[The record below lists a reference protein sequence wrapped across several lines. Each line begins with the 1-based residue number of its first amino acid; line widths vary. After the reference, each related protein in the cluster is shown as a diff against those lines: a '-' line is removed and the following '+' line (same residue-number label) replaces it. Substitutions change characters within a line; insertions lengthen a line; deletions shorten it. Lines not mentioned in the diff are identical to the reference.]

1 MRIASIAFG
10 TRGDV
15 QPALALGRALQARG
29 HQVRVVVSA
38 DFADDVRAAG
48 LEATAAAVDVSRAL
62 TTRRGYDVI
71 ELGNGAGL
79 LTLARTMKRLF
90 ALNGPMMMESVYQAC
105 KEIGAEAVIGSYTS
119 DVYAVSVAQKL
130 GIRHISTTLQP
141 APIATRSGAVTP
153 SAPLPG
159 GDSVLNLAFH
169 KAMIEPFAWRLM
181 SGPTNEFRRELLG
194 LPSQS
199 RRQYQRSLRRSPI
212 LQGFSPNVVPH
223 PKDWPANIHTTGYW
237 LLDHDLGWT
246 PPAQLLDFLDAGEP
260 PVFVGFG
267 SMTYRDSAALTRLIV
282 AAVTAAGRRAV
293 IQSGWAQL
301 GGQDAGPLPANV
313 HVIGDASHR
322 WLFHRVSAVVHHGGA
337 GTTATGLRA
346 GLPTVVVPHMGDQP
360 YWGRRVASLGAGP
373 RPISSAKLTA
383 QNLAGAIRQ
392 ATGDPVIRQRAA
404 DLGSRLRAEDGV
416 GTAVTLIEK
425 YLAEA

>member
-1 MRIASIAFG
+1 MRIAAIAFG

-48 LEATAAAVDVSRAL
+48 LEVAAANMDAQRAL
-62 TTRRGYDVI
+62 TTRRGHDVI
-71 ELGNGAGL
+71 ESGNGAGM
-79 LTLARTMKRLF
+79 LTLVRTMKRLF
-90 ALNGPMMMESVYQAC
+90 ELNGPIMMESAYRAS
-105 KEIGAEAVIGSYTS
+105 ADADAVISSYTS
-119 DVYAVSVAQKL
+119 DVYSISIAQKL

-141 APIATRSGAVTP
+141 APVATRSGAATP
-153 SAPLPG
+153 NSPLG
-159 GDSVLNLAFH
+159 GGQSMANLAFH
-169 KAMIEPFAWRLM
+169 KALIEPFAWRLM
-181 SGPTNEFRRELLG
+181 SGPTNEFRRDVLR
-194 LPSQS
+194 LPEQS
-199 RRQYQRSLRRSPI
+199 RREYQRALLRSPI

-237 LLDHDLGWT
+237 LLDHDLDWA
-246 PPAQLLDFLDAGEP
+246 PPRDLLEFLDDGEP
-260 PVFVGFG
+260 PVYIGFG
-267 SMTYRDSAALTRLIV
+267 SMTARDSAALTKMLV
-282 AAVTAAGRRAV
+282 DAVTAAGKRAV
-293 IQSGWAQL
+293 IQSGWAKL
-301 GGQDAGPLPANV
+301 GRLPEGKMPRSI
-313 HVIGDASHR
+313 HVIDQVSHR

-346 GLPTVVVPHMGDQP
+346 GLPTVIVPHMGDQP
-360 YWGRRVASLGAGP
+360 FWGRRVAALGAGP
-373 RPISSAKLTA
+373 KPISSAKLTSK
-383 QNLAGAIRQ
+383 NLAEAIDE

-425 YLAEA
+425 YLADA

>member
-1 MRIASIAFG
+1 MRIAAIAFG

-29 HQVRVVVSA
+29 HRIRIVVSA

-48 LEATAAAVDVSRAL
+48 LEVTAAAVDIQKAM
-62 TTRRGYDVI
+62 TARRGLDVV
-71 ELGNGAGL
+71 EMGNGAGL
-79 LTLARTMKRLF
+79 LTLGRTMKRLF
-90 ALNGPMMMESVYQAC
+90 ALSGPMMMESVYEAC
-105 KEIGAEAVIGSYTS
+105 KELDAEAVIGSFTS
-119 DVYAVSVAQKL
+119 DVYAMSVAQKL
-130 GIRHISTTLQP
+130 DIQHISTTLQP
-141 APIATRSGAVTP
+141 APIATRSGPATP
-153 SAPLPG
+153 SAPVPG

-181 SGPTNEFRRELLG
+181 NGPTNEFRRELLG
-194 LPSQS
+194 LPAQK
-199 RRQYQRSLRRSPI
+199 RRQYQRALRRSPI

-237 LLDHDLGWT
+237 LLDHDLNWT
-246 PPAQLLDFLDAGEP
+246 PPQQLLDFIDDGEP
-260 PVFVGFG
+260 PIYLGFG
-267 SMTYRDSAALTRLIV
+267 SMTYRDSAALTRLV
-282 AAVTAAGRRAV
+282 LDAVKASGRRAI
-293 IQSGWAQL
+293 IQSGWARL
-301 GGQDAGPLPANV
+301 GEDTAQPLPGNV
-313 HVIGDASHR
+313 HVIGRASHR

-337 GTTATGLRA
+337 GTTAAGLRA

-360 YWGRRVASLGAGP
+360 FWGRRVAALGAGP
-373 RPISSAKLTA
+373 RPVPSAKLTA
-383 QNLAGAIRQ
+383 QNLAEAIRQ

-425 YLAEA
+425 YLAEG